1 MDQFVSVLSLMSAFV
16 LAILLF
22 SSSFKNCDDTWKSF
36 FSMVFFYIA
45 YDVLPG
51 KPFRQQNI
59 VVLHYIY
66 GSMLRHLGLIGVP
79 LLSGMFF
86 QG

>member
-45 YDVLPG
+45 YDLM
-51 KPFRQQNI
+51 FF
-59 VVLHYIY
+59 L
-66 GSMLRHLGLIGVP
+66 GSLSDNRI
-79 LLSGMFF
+79 LLSFTTF
-86 QG
+86 TAVCCAILALLEFHFYLV